1 MSKKGYF
8 SRYLLIIKKL
18 KVKKYT
24 SYEELEHYISNQLSY
39 LQMRDDTL
47 DIGFSKRTLQRDL
60 KEIRNLFGID
70 ITYVKQHKGYYIV
83 QDEND
88 NMNFQRMM
96 EAFDTFSSLNMA
108 QDLKPFIHLEKQRPQ
123 GTESMYGL
131 LHAIKNLLRIKFD
144 YQKFW
149 EEKPNERIV
158 EPYALKEF
166 KNRWY
171 LVARDCKSANV
182 RIFALDRL
190 SNLDILTLKFNYPL
204 NYSVATMFSN
214 CFGIIA
220 PDDEPVEEVVLSFT
234 PFQGKYIKTLPLHHT
249 QKVLVDNELEC
260 RISLMVNLT
269 FDLEQEILSH
279 GANVKV
285 ISPQQLCINVKQKLL
300 NSIDQYRENN
310 LSEDSGQAATLA
322 L

>member
-24 SYEELEHYISNQLSY
+24 SYEELQHYIANQLNY

-47 DIGFSKRTLQRDL
+47 EIGLSKRTLQRDL
-60 KEIRNLFGID
+60 KEIRNLFGVD
-70 ITYVKQHKGYYIV
+70 IEYAKRYKGYYIV

-96 EAFDTFSSLNMA
+96 EAFDMFNSLNMA

-131 LHAIKNLLRIKFD
+131 LHAIKNKLRIKFG

-149 EEKPNERIV
+149 EEKPNERMV

-166 KNRWY
+166 RNRWY
-171 LVARDCKSANV
+171 VVAKDCKSANI
-182 RIFALDRL
+182 RTFALDRL
-190 SNLDILTLKFNYPL
+190 SDLEIMKLNFSYPL
-204 NYSVATMFSN
+204 NYSVNEMFSN
-214 CFGIIA
+214 CFGIIT

-234 PFQGKYIKTLPLHHT
+234 PYQGKYIRTLPLHHS
-249 QKVLVDNELEC
+249 QQVLVNNEQEC
-260 RISLMVNLT
+260 RVSLKIKLT
-269 FDLEQEILSH
+269 FDFEQEILSH

-285 ISPQQLCINVKQKLL
+285 ISPQRLCEVVRQKLSQAL
-300 NSIDQYRENN
+300 IQY
-310 LSEDSGQAATLA
+310 
-322 L
+322 

>member
-8 SRYLLIIKKL
+8 SRYLLIVKKL

-24 SYEELEHYISNQLSY
+24 SYEELQHYIANQLNY

-60 KEIRNLFGID
+60 KEIRNLFGVD
-70 ITYVKQHKGYYIV
+70 IEHSRQHNGYYIV

-96 EAFDTFSSLNMA
+96 EAFDMFNSLNMA

-131 LHAIKNLLRIKFD
+131 LHAIKNHLRIKFG

-149 EEKPNERIV
+149 EDEPNERVV

-166 KNRWY
+166 RNRWY
-171 LVARDCKSANV
+171 VVAKDCKSTNI
-182 RIFALDRL
+182 RTFALDRL
-190 SNLDILTLKFNYPL
+190 SDLEIMKLNFSYPL
-204 NYSVATMFSN
+204 NYSVNEMFNN
-214 CFGIIA
+214 CFGIIT
-220 PDDEPVEEVVLSFT
+220 PEDGQVEEVVLSFS
-234 PFQGKYIKTLPLHHT
+234 PSQGKYIKTLPLHHS
-249 QKVLVDNELEC
+249 QQILMDNEQEC
-260 RISLMVNLT
+260 IIGLKVKLT
-269 FDLEQEILSH
+269 FDFEQEILSH
-279 GANVKV
+279 GACVKV
-285 ISPQQLCINVKQKLL
+285 ISPQRLVDSIK
-300 NSIDQYRENN
+300 NSIKD
-310 LSEDSGQAATLA
+310 TLA
-322 L
+322 KYE

>member
-24 SYEELEHYISNQLSY
+24 SFEDLQHYIANQLNY

-60 KEIRNLFGID
+60 KEIRNLFGVD
-70 ITYVKQHKGYYIV
+70 IEHSKQHKGYYIV
-83 QDEND
+83 HDEND
-88 NMNFQRMM
+88 NMNFQRMV

-144 YQKFW
+144 YHKFW

-171 LVARDCKSANV
+171 LIAKDCKSANV

-190 SNLDILTLKFNYPL
+190 SNLSILTLKFTYPL
-204 NYSVATMFSN
+204 NYSVAKMFNN

-220 PDDEPVEEVVLSFT
+220 PDNEPVEEVVLSFT

-249 QKVLVDNELEC
+249 QQILIDNEEEC
-260 RISLMVNLT
+260 KISLMVNLT

-285 ISPQQLCINVKQKLL
+285 VLPERLRFNVKEALL
-300 NSIDQYRENN
+300 SAVSQY
-310 LSEDSGQAATLA
+310 Q
-322 L
+322 